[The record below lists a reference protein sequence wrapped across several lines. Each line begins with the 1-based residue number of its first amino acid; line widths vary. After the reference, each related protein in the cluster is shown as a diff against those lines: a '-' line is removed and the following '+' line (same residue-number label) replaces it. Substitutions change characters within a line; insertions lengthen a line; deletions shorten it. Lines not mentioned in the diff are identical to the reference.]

1 LASGAVMMLLPLRV
15 ATSSRTRVARGPGRV
30 TGDATEGDRDGV
42 AVVVDVV
49 AGELG
54 DRGDALGVEQ

>member
-1 LASGAVMMLLPLRV
+1 
-15 ATSSRTRVARGPGRV
+15 V

-54 DRGDALGVEQ
+54 DRGDALGVKQ